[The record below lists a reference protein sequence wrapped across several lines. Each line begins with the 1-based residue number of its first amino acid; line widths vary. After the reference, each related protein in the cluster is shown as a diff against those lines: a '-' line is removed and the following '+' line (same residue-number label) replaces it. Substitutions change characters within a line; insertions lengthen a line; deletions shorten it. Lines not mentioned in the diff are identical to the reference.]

1 MAVRRRVTRRAP
13 VVRRRRRSMGA
24 AFTKASTKAAAM
36 TVAQG
41 AIGGVAA
48 SFLTKMLSGTS
59 TSANLAPYVGVL
71 GAAATSI
78 FLKQPG
84 IAAGMAGY
92 GGVQLAKEFLPDFA
106 STNLAGYEIPGLSA
120 NYGPSSMYLQGGA
133 PNSIYSSDY
142 TLAGY
147 DVPGM

>member
-1 MAVRRRVTRRAP
+1 MAIRRKSTRRATP
-13 VVRRRRRSMGA
+13 VRRRRRSMGA

-48 SFLTKMLSGTS
+48 SFLTKLLAGTQ
-59 TSANLAPYVGVL
+59 TSANIAPYVGVL
-71 GAAATSI
+71 GAAATSM

-84 IAAGMAGY
+84 IAAGMAGF
-92 GGVQLAKEFLPDFA
+92 GGVQLAKEFLPDF
-106 STNLAGYEIPGLSA
+106 SVGNLAGYEVPGLSA
-120 NYGPSSMYLQGGA
+120 HYGPSNMYLQGGA

-147 DVPGM
+147 GVPGL

>member
-59 TSANLAPYVGVL
+59 TYVGVL

-84 IAAGMAGY
+84 IAAGIRC
-92 GGVQLAKEFLPDFA
+92 KEFLP
-106 STNLAGYEIPGLSA
+106 
-120 NYGPSSMYLQGGA
+120 
-133 PNSIYSSDY
+133 
-142 TLAGY
+142 
-147 DVPGM
+147 GM

>member
-59 TSANLAPYVGVL
+59 TSANLAPYVGC
-71 GAAATSI
+71 TI
-78 FLKQPG
+78 WQFQPKTKCCMWP
-84 IAAGMAGY
+84 I
-92 GGVQLAKEFLPDFA
+92 
-106 STNLAGYEIPGLSA
+106 NLASLP
-120 NYGPSSMYLQGGA
+120 
-133 PNSIYSSDY
+133 
-142 TLAGY
+142 
-147 DVPGM
+147 